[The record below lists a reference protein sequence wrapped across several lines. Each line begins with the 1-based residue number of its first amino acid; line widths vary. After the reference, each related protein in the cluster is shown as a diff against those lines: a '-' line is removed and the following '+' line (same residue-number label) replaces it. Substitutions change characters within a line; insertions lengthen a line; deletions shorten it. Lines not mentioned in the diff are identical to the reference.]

1 MVDFNTALET
11 QQPSTKD
18 PWLKTPSAI
27 LIRCVPSSV
36 YFSRICV
43 RGKLICHCSL
53 MPASHFIA
61 DVPKSGLLH
70 FMFPGARQYAW
81 VVLCSSPGWRLMR
94 GYVPKMRCVLYAFP
108 KGMTAGFA
116 VSDGLWQINQIP
128 TMPW

>member
-1 MVDFNTALET
+1 LAQDAFSNF
-11 QQPSTKD
+11 D
-18 PWLKTPSAI
+18 PLRAI
-27 LIRCVPSSV
+27 ERLFFTNLRP
-36 YFSRICV
+36 
-43 RGKLICHCSL
+43 GQAHLSL
-53 MPASHFIA
+53 LTHAGISFYSGRA
-61 DVPKSGLLH
+61 KSGLLH